1 MNSKKK
7 ILIIEDEPM
16 FAGPL
21 KMALEKENLSVFL
34 VSDGRE
40 GFPSAVKNK
49 PDLILLDLILPWE
62 NGFSVLEKL
71 KKSGETKGIPVIIL
85 SNLSGS
91 EDHKKCFDLGAE
103 DFLVK
108 TRMSIKEVIDIIK
121 KVIEQ
126 RSEVK

>member
-1 MNSKKK
+1 MKNKKK

-21 KMALEKENLSVFL
+21 KAALEKEGHSVFL

-40 GFPSAVKNK
+40 GFPAAVKDK
-49 PDLILLDLILPWE
+49 PELIILDLILPWE
-62 NGFSVLEKL
+62 NGFNVLEKL
-71 KKSGETKGIPVIIL
+71 KSSEETKKIPVIIL

-108 TRMSIKEVIDIIK
+108 TRLSIKEVVDIIRRILK
-121 KVIEQ
+121 
-126 RSEVK
+126 RSEKQ